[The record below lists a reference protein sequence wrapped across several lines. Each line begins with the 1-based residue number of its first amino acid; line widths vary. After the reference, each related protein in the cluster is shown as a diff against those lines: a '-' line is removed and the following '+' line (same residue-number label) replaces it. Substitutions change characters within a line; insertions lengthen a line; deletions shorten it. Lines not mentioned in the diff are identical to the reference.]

1 MMIHK
6 TTKFATS
13 FSSDIVKCLRTEKTL
28 KEIGQMIGCTESF
41 MSLVA
46 NGKRNFTVDHL
57 IALEKAIDK
66 PLPLLILEA
75 SKDSIPASMK
85 TQYDFLKKIFKSS
98 RELRTSLSE

>member
-1 MMIHK
+1 MFSK

-13 FSSDIVKCLRTEKTL
+13 FSSDIINCLRSEKTL
-28 KEIGQMIGCTESF
+28 KEIGQMIGCSESF

-57 IALEKAIDK
+57 IALEKAIGK

-75 SKDSIPASMK
+75 SKSSVPASMK
-85 TQYDFLKKIFKSS
+85 SQYESLRKIFESS
-98 RELRTSLSE
+98 RKLRASLS

>member
-1 MMIHK
+1 MLNK

-13 FSSDIVKCLRTEKTL
+13 FSSDVVKCLRVESTL

-46 NGKRNFTVDHL
+46 NGKRNFTIEHL
-57 IALEKAIDK
+57 TALEKALDK

-75 SKDSIPASMK
+75 SKSSVSKNMK
-85 TQYDFLKKIFKSS
+85 PQYDDLKKIFESS
-98 RELRTSLSE
+98 RTLRASLSK